1 MRQST
6 GNLILDFVV
15 LCHDRKAF
23 TKIHEYEAF
32 TDHCL
37 DKAAITAICEY
48 QCRFRSKSSWPEGLS
63 AMSSELAAS
72 E

>member
-1 MRQST
+1 MRKST
-6 GNLILDFVV
+6 DNLILDFIV

-48 QCRFRSKSSWPEGLS
+48 QLS
-63 AMSSELAAS
+63 LPLKEFMSGGFVGHIV
-72 E
+72 

>member
-23 TKIHEYEAF
+23 TKIREYEALR
-32 TDHCL
+32 DHCL

-48 QCRFRSKSSWPEGLS
+48 QLS
-63 AMSSELAAS
+63 LLLKDFVARGFVGHVV
-72 E
+72 

>member
-1 MRQST
+1 MREST

-23 TKIHEYEAF
+23 TKIYEYEAF

-37 DKAAITAICEY
+37 DRWQSQRSVNIN
-48 QCRFRSKSSWPEGLS
+48 CRFRSKSSWPEGLW
-63 AMSSELAAS
+63 AMSSELTATK
-72 E
+72 